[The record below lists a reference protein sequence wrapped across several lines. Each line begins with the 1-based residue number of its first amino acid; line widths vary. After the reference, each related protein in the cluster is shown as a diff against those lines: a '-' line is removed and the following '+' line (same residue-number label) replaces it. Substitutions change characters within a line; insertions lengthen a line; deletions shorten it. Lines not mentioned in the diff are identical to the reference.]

1 LFKIIYYQ
9 NKKGDSELL
18 EFIQELNEKAAT
30 NKDARIALKQIVL
43 YINILEKVGTLA
55 GEPFVK
61 HIEGTFWE
69 LRPGRNRI
77 LFFSLHNNN
86 ILLLHC
92 FLKSTRKTP
101 KSEILKAK
109 REVSDWMERNDQNG
123 K

>member
-1 LFKIIYYQ
+1 MFKIIFYQ
-9 NKKGDSELL
+9 NKRGESELL
-18 EFIQELNEKAAT
+18 EFIQGLNKKADT
-30 NKDARIALKQIVL
+30 SKDARIALKQIVL
-43 YINILEKVGTLA
+43 YINILEKIGTLA
-55 GEPFVK
+55 GEPFIK
-61 HIEGTFWE
+61 HIEGSFWE

-77 LFFSLHNNN
+77 LFFSLRTNK

-109 REVSDWMERNDQNG
+109 REVSDWIERNDHNG